1 MSLSGFGQS
10 YANLVEGTRNTTVPQ
25 ISTVRVVHEAR
36 WDLPVSR
43 PRGTVLSLWGDF
55 KQLLTIEV
63 FLSQFW

>member
-1 MSLSGFGQS
+1 M
-10 YANLVEGTRNTTVPQ
+10 EGTRNTTVPQ